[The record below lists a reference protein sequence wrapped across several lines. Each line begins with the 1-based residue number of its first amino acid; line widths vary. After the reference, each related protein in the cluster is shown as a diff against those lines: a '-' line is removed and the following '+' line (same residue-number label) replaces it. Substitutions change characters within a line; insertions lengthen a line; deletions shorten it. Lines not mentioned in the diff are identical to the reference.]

1 MCSIWWLSHGARPGT
16 APRSLEHPFAT
27 DSFQIGVPE
36 TAKIWNFLAESE
48 SHFLYL
54 TDLCQPKDIH
64 RTTSASGGLRQG
76 ASNRREETMAG
87 VQAIQVQVPQ
97 GAQQGQVVQVVDP
110 NTNQPFQVQVPA
122 GVQPGMVFT
131 CALPSSNPV
140 QQMAA
145 PPPAPSSTGG
155 QMPPPP
161 SGGHMPP
168 PPQVVTQ
175 QPTSAGHMPPP
186 P

>member
-1 MCSIWWLSHGARPGT
+1 
-16 APRSLEHPFAT
+16 
-27 DSFQIGVPE
+27 
-36 TAKIWNFLAESE
+36 
-48 SHFLYL
+48 
-54 TDLCQPKDIH
+54 
-64 RTTSASGGLRQG
+64 
-76 ASNRREETMAG
+76 MAG
-87 VQAIQVQVPQ
+87 VQAIQVQVPP

-131 CALPSSNPV
+131 CALPSSTPV
-140 QQMAA
+140 QQMTA
-145 PPPAPSSTGG
+145 PPPPSSSTGG

-175 QPTSAGHMPPP
+175 QPTSGGHMPPP
-186 P
+186 PQVVTQPSVGKLSHPIPHSTPCIQHMVRCAHERSRSARSGTCEISSPRTTSSPNVGHVGPVGSSTQQRIEQTGFRSTRPLRS